1 MAVSRG
7 CHSGG
12 VAAGELFESGRSDV
26 ALAAGAVLL
35 AGFAAPVAGSLIAA
49 VEAVT
54 ALAPFRHMLTP
65 GGRRMSAAMSNC
77 GAWGWITDRT
87 GYRYSSDDPETR
99 RPWPAMPDAVAAL
112 AVEAAARAGFPGFA
126 PDACLVNRY
135 EPGARLTLHQD
146 KDERDFSAP
155 IVSVSLG
162 LPAVFLFGGE
172 RRGDRQL
179 RVRLVHGDVV
189 VWGGPARLRYHG
201 VLPLADGS
209 HPATGRRR
217 VNLTIRKAR

>member
-1 MAVSRG
+1 MAT
-7 CHSGG
+7 
-12 VAAGELFESGRSDV
+12 GELFESARSDV
-26 ALAAGAVLL
+26 ALAPGAVLL
-35 AGFAAPVAGSLIAA
+35 AGFAEPAALSLLAA

-54 ALAPFRHMLTP
+54 TLAPFRHMLTP

-77 GAWGWITDRT
+77 GAMGWVTDRS
-87 GYRYSSDDPETR
+87 GYRYSSEDPETR
-99 RPWPAMPDAVAAL
+99 RPWPAMPAAIATVAVAA
-112 AVEAAARAGFPGFA
+112 AALAGFPNFA
-126 PDACLVNRY
+126 PDACLINRY
-135 EPGARLTLHQD
+135 EPGAKLTLHQD
-146 KDERDFSAP
+146 KDERDFGAP

-162 LPAVFLFGGE
+162 VPAVFLFGGE
-172 RRGDRQL
+172 RRGDRQS

-209 HPATGRRR
+209 HPATGRCR